1 MFRLGFMGQCYS
13 SRNEPK
19 LLKSRPASR
28 LTTGDLL
35 FLKEE
40 GAKELYALRTH
51 EGWTT
56 FSHCGFVLRRG
67 SSTSSILFCHADYIS
82 GPEGRF
88 TQAVVRQLR
97 VRLSPDQRDLL
108 HEYVQLNLGKRSVT
122 TTASVQ
128 MTGGLVVP
136 RGDERLRCSEFVAL
150 MLHLL
155 GLAEPDMPASFTYL
169 ATAGAGQ
176 LLHPPRDVELL
187 LERRLSPEISAGLSP
202 SRRATHGTL
211 EHQLSGPWRSG
222 AIAPPMAVV
231 A

>member
-1 MFRLGFMGQCYS
+1 MWGCACVMYFLIHSIKKRFHIISLTS
-13 SRNEPK
+13 AHLPS
-19 LLKSRPASR
+19 LLPPSP
-28 LTTGDLL
+28 
-35 FLKEE
+35 
-40 GAKELYALRTH
+40 
-51 EGWTT
+51 
-56 FSHCGFVLRRG
+56 
-67 SSTSSILFCHADYIS
+67 
-82 GPEGRF
+82 PGRF

>member
-1 MFRLGFMGQCYS
+1 M
-13 SRNEPK
+13 
-19 LLKSRPASR
+19 
-28 LTTGDLL
+28 
-35 FLKEE
+35 
-40 GAKELYALRTH
+40 
-51 EGWTT
+51 
-56 FSHCGFVLRRG
+56 
-67 SSTSSILFCHADYIS
+67 
-82 GPEGRF
+82 
-88 TQAVVRQLR
+88 RQLR

-202 SRRATHGTL
+202 SRKATHGTL